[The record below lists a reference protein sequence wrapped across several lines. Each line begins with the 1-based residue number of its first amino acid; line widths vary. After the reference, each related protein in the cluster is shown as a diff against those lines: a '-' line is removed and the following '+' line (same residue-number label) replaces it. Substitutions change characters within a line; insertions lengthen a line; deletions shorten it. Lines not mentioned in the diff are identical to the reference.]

1 MPRFHYQALNAQQQP
16 QSRVIEADS
25 LAAAVVELEAAGL
38 TIQSIAQAA
47 EPSLDEPPLNDPAI
61 VAAVERVFA
70 AKEQLVEPLHA
81 YGQEMPSGKRRR
93 ELLEIVQVLTAGSLD
108 DAINAVLQK
117 PLVWGPLL
125 GAAAR
130 DDGEASVF
138 ARFVE
143 RDQPVAVLRRRR
155 SFALVYPLL
164 VLGLTVLVAWPI
176 ARFLLPT
183 FREIYDSFGLQLPGI
198 TRAVFAVGDFFDQGG
213 GYLLLSLGAALLLAW
228 ITLSWWAPRWLIGLA
243 NYVTTRG
250 EGEALASA
258 RLARVAADFVE
269 AGLTVPAAQAS
280 ATQAINSLAGSSKTG
295 RRSSPPTLPEGRSLA
310 FAFTQEMS
318 KASRAKLLRQLSL
331 CHGEHATQRDIWIDG
346 LAGPLAIVA
355 IGFVVGTVVL
365 ALFGPLVGLVQGL
378 T

>member
-1 MPRFHYQALNAQQQP
+1 MPRFNYQALDAQQQP

-47 EPSLDEPPLNDPAI
+47 EPTLDEPPLHDPAM

-70 AKEQLVEPLHA
+70 VKDQLVEPLHA

-93 ELLEIVQVLTAGSLD
+93 ELQEIVQILTTGSSD
-108 DAINAVLQK
+108 DAINAVLQN

-130 DDGEASVF
+130 DDEEASVF
-138 ARFVE
+138 ARFAE

-155 SFALVYPLL
+155 SFALAYPLL

-183 FREIYDSFGLQLPGI
+183 FREIYDSFGLQPPSI

-213 GYLLLSLGAALLLAW
+213 GYLLLGLGTALLLAW
-228 ITLSWWAPRWLIGLA
+228 ITLHRWAPRWLIGLA

-269 AGLTVPAAQAS
+269 AGLTAPAAQAS
-280 ATQAINSLAGSSKTG
+280 ATQAINSWAGSPKTG
-295 RRSSPPTLPEGRSLA
+295 RGSSPSILPEGRSLA
-310 FAFTQEMS
+310 FAFTQEMP

-331 CHGEHATQRDIWIDG
+331 CHGEHAIQRDIWIDG

-355 IGFVVGTVVL
+355 LGIVVGTVLL

-378 T
+378 I